1 MEGRLPPSLIG
12 LTPGTFRQGPG
23 FAGAES
29 LLVAAVKAAARAG
42 LGGLIVREP
51 HLEDGALLQ
60 LARALRAAFDGW
72 LCIHDRVHLV
82 NCVGAQGVHL
92 TDRSLP
98 PGVVR
103 AMLGARVC
111 VSVST
116 HAGCSAPDPSHI
128 DFALHAPVFRPR
140 SKGSG
145 GNELGREGLIEA
157 VELFG
162 VPVVALGG
170 VDPQRLPSL
179 KGSGAV
185 GCAAIGA
192 IWATDEA
199 PIAGL
204 GRSPLADIQGIEA
217 RTGALVNAVSAT
229 FTMTEAR

>member
-12 LTPGTFRQGPG
+12 LTPGTLRQGPG
-23 FAGAES
+23 FARAEA

-42 LGGLIVREP
+42 LSALMVREP
-51 HLEDGALLQ
+51 HLEDGSLLQ
-60 LARALRAAFDGW
+60 LSRALRAAFGGW

-82 NCVGAQGVHL
+82 DCVGAQGAHL

-98 PGVVR
+98 PGVAR
-103 AMLGARVC
+103 AILDARVC

-116 HAGCSAPDPSHI
+116 HAGCSAPDPSHV
-128 DFALHAPVFRPR
+128 DFALHAPVFHPH

-145 GNELGREGLIEA
+145 ENEIGRKGLIEA
-157 VELFG
+157 VELFE

-170 VDPQRLPSL
+170 VDPQRLSSL

-199 PIAGL
+199 PIDGL
-204 GRSPLADIQGIEA
+204 SRSPLVDVQGIEA
-217 RTGALVNAVSAT
+217 RAGALVDAVSAT
-229 FTMTEAR
+229 FAKREAR